1 MWFVAVVFSFSWLY
15 SISFMNT
22 SHLFI
27 SSTIDVLF
35 LDIFNSAASKILV
48 LDFWC
53 TNVSF
58 SVQCILKGGI
68 TRLWSRPNY
77 KLTINGKLFSIASYI
92 LSQHQCLKVLFVPH
106 PDQNL
111 LIFCLFLT
119 FMPCSFKKSA
129 VPSVPSMLKPS

>member
-35 LDIFNSAASKILV
+35 LDIFNRAASKILV

-58 SVQCILKGGI
+58 SVQG
-68 TRLWSRPNY
+68 
-77 KLTINGKLFSIASYI
+77 
-92 LSQHQCLKVLFVPH
+92 
-106 PDQNL
+106 
-111 LIFCLFLT
+111 
-119 FMPCSFKKSA
+119 
-129 VPSVPSMLKPS
+129 SMLGFEA